1 MEGERNLHLSTANQ
15 RNYIFLSFGVNQL
28 DDDFKQKSI

>member
-15 RNYIFLSFGVNQL
+15 RNYIFLIYDVDQL
-28 DDDFKQKSI
+28 VDDFKQGAI

>member
-1 MEGERNLHLSTANQ
+1 MKGERNLLLSTVNQ

-28 DDDFKQKSI
+28 VDDFKQGSI